1 MHPALRTAAF
11 TVAALC
17 LATTASAD
25 VFTKEQLIKV
35 NKEITTRFADNFQ
48 IIQKPAF

>member
-1 MHPALRTAAF
+1 MPFARRAATF

-17 LATTASAD
+17 LTSTASAD
-25 VFTKEQLIKV
+25 VFTREQLIKV